1 MSFIFLEKICV
12 PSSNQGSIYNVLPT
26 KYCINVFSKYQTNLQ
41 CSSNDK
47 NTLNKKKKGGYFCLI
62 EQNLLALS
70 SFCLTKEVHCKYFV
84 VWEILMQF
92 SVQGTLQIDS

>member
-1 MSFIFLEKICV
+1 MSSQSIKQICNVPQMTKILL
-12 PSSNQGSIYNVLPT
+12 I
-26 KYCINVFSKYQTNLQ
+26 
-41 CSSNDK
+41 
-47 NTLNKKKKGGYFCLI
+47 KKKGGYFCLI